1 MISPS
6 ISQKA
11 VFPQHFILTS
21 TTALTTLKVLCLFP
35 LDWELYS
42 ADTRA
47 YPLP

>member
-1 MISPS
+1 MISSS
-6 ISQKA
+6 ISQRA

-21 TTALTTLKVLCLFP
+21 TTALTTLKVLSLLP

-47 YPLP
+47 YLLS